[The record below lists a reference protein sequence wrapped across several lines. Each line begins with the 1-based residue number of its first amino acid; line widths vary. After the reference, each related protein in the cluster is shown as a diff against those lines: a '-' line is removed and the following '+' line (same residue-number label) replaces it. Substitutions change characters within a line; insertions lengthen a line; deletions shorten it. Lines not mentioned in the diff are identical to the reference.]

1 MKLGLELQ
9 EFKEAM
15 MGISSGSE
23 GLDTMNLHNDYL
35 WFFPNIYGMIIYDFL
50 PTRIKMNQLS
60 PLP

>member
-1 MKLGLELQ
+1 MKLVFESQ

-23 GLDTMNLHNDYL
+23 VIDTTNLPNDYL